1 MFYPYDPTLILIIPA
16 VILTIYAQIKVHSTF
31 SKYKKVGTNKAH
43 SGESTAQI
51 ILENQ
56 GINIPI
62 EQHQRY
68 LSDHYD
74 PLKRVLRL
82 SPEVY
87 HGHSIASI
95 AVAAHEA
102 GHAIQHAEKYWPIT
116 LRTAIFPITNFS
128 SWLAPVLILI
138 GLFINALSLI
148 KIGIVL
154 FSFAVFFTIVT
165 LPVEFD
171 ASRRALALIQK
182 NGLVTPQE
190 LPGCRKVLSAAALTY
205 VASALTAILEL
216 VRLLLIARSRE

>member
-171 ASRRALALIQK
+171 ASRRCLRSGQNSLRHGKRGVPAGIFPK
-182 NGLVTPQE
+182 TD
-190 LPGCRKVLSAAALTY
+190 RSASDRYHVAVVGSEVAAGHQQRH
-205 VASALTAILEL
+205 AA
-216 VRLLLIARSRE
+216 